1 MTAGR
6 LALAGVL
13 LASATAAPAQAP
25 QGEVLI
31 YERADFRGRSVAV
44 RDDLGDFELAGL
56 NDRAASL
63 YVLSGTWEFCTEAYY
78 RGSCR
83 YYEPGQYRSLGEQAR
98 RISSG
103 RLVGAGQG
111 AGHVLRPGAGRWQDV
126 GRGDVS
132 LFDARDFRGFLAT
145 LSDPAR
151 DFDRLGINDKV
162 ASVIVNR
169 GTWEFCTDAQFRG
182 ACHVYGPGEYR
193 SLASGR
199 DDAYSSARPVHPRAP
214 GATGE
219 PPGKASSDRWSGG
232 QARIALFEG
241 AGFQGRSVW
250 LAASMTDLELVD
262 FNDRARSVVVEG
274 GTWRLCSDAGNAGEC
289 HELGPGRYPAIPQGL
304 QGRLSSVRMRQPRE
318 SPGGNRAK

>member
-1 MTAGR
+1 MASR

-13 LASATAAPAQAP
+13 LASAAVALAQAP

-31 YERADFRGRSVAV
+31 YERADFRGRSIAV
-44 RDDLGDFELAGL
+44 RDDLGDFELAGM

-63 YVLSGTWEFCTEAYY
+63 YVLSGTWELCTEAYY

-162 ASVIVNR
+162 ASIIVNR

-199 DDAYSSARPVHPRAP
+199 DDAYSSARALQPR
-214 GATGE
+214 
-219 PPGKASSDRWSGG
+219 SSRY
-232 QARIALFEG
+232 RIALFEG
-241 AGFQGRSVW
+241 AEFQGRSVW

-289 HELGPGRYPAIPQGL
+289 HELGPGRYPAIPHGL
-304 QGRLSSVRMRQPRE
+304 QGRLSSVRMR
-318 SPGGNRAK
+318 

>member
-1 MTAGR
+1 MACR
-6 LALAGVL
+6 LALAGAL
-13 LASATAAPAQAP
+13 LASAPLALAQAP
-25 QGEVLI
+25 QGEMLI
-31 YERADFRGRSVAV
+31 YERADFRGRGIAV
-44 RDDLGDFELAGL
+44 RDDLGDFEPAGL

-63 YVLSGTWEFCTEAYY
+63 YVLSGTWELCTEPYY

-83 YYEPGQYRSLGEQAR
+83 YYEPGQYRSLGDQAR

-111 AGHVLRPGAGRWQDV
+111 AGHVQSPGEGRWQDV

-132 LFDARDFRGFLAT
+132 VFDAPDFRGFLAT

-162 ASVIVNR
+162 ASIIVNR

-193 SLASGR
+193 SLASARG
-199 DDAYSSARPVHPRAP
+199 DAYSSARPVQPR
-214 GATGE
+214 G
-219 PPGKASSDRWSGG
+219 SRY
-232 QARIALFEG
+232 RIALFEG
-241 AGFQGRSVW
+241 AEFQGRSVW
-250 LAASMTDLELVD
+250 LAASMANLELVD

-289 HELGPGRYPAIPQGL
+289 HELGPGRYPAIPHGL
-304 QGRLSSVRMRQPRE
+304 QGRLSSVRMR
-318 SPGGNRAK
+318 